1 MVVRDNTD
9 CRNAFDVKELRH
21 PSSIKVLSMFS
32 SENQWISF
40 IALFPEVPVRVNLGR
55 QTPIFLS
62 EKAYPACQLN
72 SSRFHVILNR
82 IVYGVFSAV
91 WAAS

>member
-32 SENQWISF
+32 SENQWVYL
-40 IALFPEVPVRVNLGR
+40 IALLPVTTSQAGHGRAYGGKEPTVADLG
-55 QTPIFLS
+55 
-62 EKAYPACQLN
+62 
-72 SSRFHVILNR
+72 
-82 IVYGVFSAV
+82 SAV
-91 WAAS
+91 A